1 MSKRRILVTGGT
13 GQVGTELLRCRWPS
27 DIELIAPTRQE
38 LDLSDCDGIEQFI
51 AAGHFSAVINSGA
64 YTAVDRAESDILTAW
79 KVNALAPAVIAAAT
93 KKTGTPIV
101 HVSTD
106 YVFDG
111 SKKEPYTEDDP
122 IAPLGVYGASKEA
135 GEQGVR
141 TGNDR
146 HVIVR
151 TAWVFS
157 PHGTNFVKTMLRLAA
172 ERESIRVVD
181 DQFGCPTAAS
191 DVALAIKTILIRV
204 LEDSSACLGTYHY
217 VNSGQATWYDLAE
230 ELFRRRAA
238 LGQSVPK
245 LEAIKTIEY
254 PTPARRPINSRLS
267 TDKLVRD
274 FAVHPRDWREALIET
289 LMACNTLRG

>member
-1 MSKRRILVTGGT
+1 MSKWRILVTGGT

-27 DIELIAPTRQE
+27 NIELIAPSRQE
-38 LDLSDCDGIEQFI
+38 LDLSDCDRIEQFI

-64 YTAVDRAESDILTAW
+64 YTAVDQAESDILTAW

-111 SKKEPYTEDDP
+111 AKKEPYTEDDP

-157 PHGTNFVKTMLRLAA
+157 PHGTNFVKTMLRLGA
-172 ERESIRVVD
+172 ERELIRVVD

-191 DVALAIKTILIRV
+191 DVALAIMTILIRV

-217 VNSGQATWYDLAE
+217 VSSGQATWYDLAE
-230 ELFRRRAA
+230 ELFRRRVA
-238 LGQSVPK
+238 LGHSVPK
-245 LEAIKTIEY
+245 LEAIKTSEY

-267 TDKLVRD
+267 TDKLLRD
-274 FAVHPRDWREALIET
+274 FAVHPRDWREALHET
-289 LMACNTLRG
+289 LTACNTLRG